1 MTDQLAFRLQT
12 PQDDLVRAVELL
24 GWGGTVLPELTL
36 FGCRVVPVV
45 ALDTEVHDAR
55 QSSGYGPQRD
65 HDVLEIWDW
74 PQAAD
79 HVPATPLSLSGMLVR
94 AGTWRGGLA
103 VARTW
108 RGFGPAAV
116 LTGSDHTDET
126 CLLEFQLSGVGLI
139 TIDTVGSR
147 ALQVAPA
154 AGRLPPARR
163 RVLDRWVEETLYEHA
178 LTTDAHS
185 RRRLAVQTRGGGGGR
200 KNPPPTTRGGGKNR
214 APGG

>member
-1 MTDQLAFRLQT
+1 MTDRLALALQT
-12 PQDDLVRAVELL
+12 PHNDLVRAVELL

-36 FGCRVVPVV
+36 LGCRVVPVV
-45 ALDTEVHDAR
+45 ALDEDVHDAR

-79 HVPATPLSLSGMLVR
+79 HVPAAALALSGVLVR

-103 VARTW
+103 LARTW

-116 LTGSDHTDET
+116 LTGPANTDET
-126 CLLEFQLSGVGLI
+126 CLLEFQLPGVGLV
-139 TIDTVGSR
+139 TTDAEGTP
-147 ALQVAPA
+147 ALRVAPA
-154 AGRLPPARR
+154 AGRQPPARR

-178 LTTDAHS
+178 LATA
-185 RRRLAVQTRGGGGGR
+185 AYPVQGLDEVAG
-200 KNPPPTTRGGGKNR
+200 
-214 APGG
+214 ASASSW